1 MTEIMVGACSELADG
16 DYRIVAVGEL
26 EVGIFRLGDRFVAY
40 ENRCPHHG
48 GPVCQGKLFNR
59 VEEIIMPDQT
69 SRGLRFSKDRHV
81 VCPWHG
87 YEFDLDTGRHPGDP
101 RVRLRPI
108 PVRVVDDGIYIDAPG
123 LTSALAAKRRAGA
136 RSRQDVVLLARHR
149 ERHGGVDRAS
159 VCRPEQHRL
168 ARRIIAAVGVSE
180 SAALDVRWAKYGPW
194 CRSPLKAVEPH
205 ALWAELAALNE
216 ER

>member
-16 DYRIVAVGEL
+16 DHRIVAVGEL

-101 RVRLRPI
+101 RVRLRSI
-108 PVRVVDDGIYIDAPG
+108 PCAWRTTGSTSRRRVRTADAREAIG
-123 LTSALAAKRRAGA
+123 VYGSRWVSF
-136 RSRQDVVLLARHR
+136 RSTHLILYQTPKV
-149 ERHGGVDRAS
+149 
-159 VCRPEQHRL
+159 
-168 ARRIIAAVGVSE
+168 
-180 SAALDVRWAKYGPW
+180 
-194 CRSPLKAVEPH
+194 
-205 ALWAELAALNE
+205 
-216 ER
+216 